1 MMISPIMG
9 TSYYNPYTVYTGPS
23 ASAFADR
30 EQTPTASETET
41 AAQGMPSA
49 SGETEGSRNVVIKNP
64 GESTEKQAG
73 RKSSP
78 AECETCKNRKY
89 QDGSDEGDVSFKAA
103 AHIDPK
109 SAAAR
114 VMSHEQEHVSNAYQ
128 KAAENNGKVV
138 SCNVSIHTAVC
149 PECGRTYV
157 SGGTTATQI
166 KYFNEDNPYQKEMKA
181 SDAVNKYRGMNYDEA
196 V

>member
-9 TSYYNPYTVYTGPS
+9 TSYYNPIAAYISPS
-23 ASAFADR
+23 ASASPGRSQTTDA
-30 EQTPTASETET
+30 EQT
-41 AAQGMPSA
+41 AAQGM
-49 SGETEGSRNVVIKNP
+49 SGSPDAPEDAPAVIRNP
-64 GESTEKQAG
+64 GESTRKQAG
-73 RKSSP
+73 KKSSP

-89 QDGSDEGDVSFKAA
+89 QDGSDEGNVSFKAA

-109 SAAAR
+109 ASAAR
-114 VMSHEQEHVSNAYQ
+114 VMGHEREHVSNAYK
-128 KAAENNGKVV
+128 KAAQGNGKVM
-138 SCNVSIHTAVC
+138 SCNVSLKTAVC

-166 KYFNEDNPYQKEMKA
+166 KYFNEENPYQKEMKS
-181 SDAVNKYRGMNYDEA
+181 SDAANKYLGMNYDQA